1 MTDAVVDAIGSL
13 TRRIR
18 QLEAADAARSLLA
31 RYGSACDARDLDAV
45 TAMFGEDGRIEVD
58 RRIWVGRQQI
68 ASFFQDAWAA
78 DPSDKTHFIVNV
90 SPGELT
96 GGSISVRSTFLYT
109 AAGASSSVIGWGRYR
124 DVVDVAGPEPVF
136 LDKGMDLT
144 WAGDVRWGW
153 TASGP
158 GRAAPRS

>member
-1 MTDAVVDAIGSL
+1 MTDAVADAIGSL
-13 TRRIR
+13 TRRVR

-31 RYGSACDARDLDAV
+31 RYGWACDDRDLDAV
-45 TAMFGEDGRIEVD
+45 TAMFGEDGRVEVGG
-58 RRIWVGRQQI
+58 RIWVGRQQL
-68 ASFFQDAWAA
+68 AAFFQEAWAA

-109 AAGASSSVIGWGRYR
+109 AAGWSSSVIGWGRYR

-136 LDKGMDLT
+136 LNKGMELT
-144 WAGDVRWGW
+144 WAGDVRQGW
-153 TASGP
+153 AAAGT
-158 GRAAPRS
+158 GRGAPRS